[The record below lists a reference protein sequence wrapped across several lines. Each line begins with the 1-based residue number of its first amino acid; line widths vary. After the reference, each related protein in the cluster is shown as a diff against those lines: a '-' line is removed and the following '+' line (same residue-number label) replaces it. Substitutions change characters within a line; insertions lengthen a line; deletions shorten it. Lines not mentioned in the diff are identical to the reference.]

1 MTDPAATQ
9 GRDAWGTRAG
19 FILAAVGSAVG
30 LGNMWRFSYVAA
42 EGGGAAFVLLYLVL
56 VGIIGIPLMT
66 SELIVGRMSQESPV
80 VAVKRLG
87 GPAWAPLGWLFV
99 FCGFG
104 ILAYYSVIAGWTM
117 RYAFD
122 ALRGGLPTDA
132 GAYFQSVASGWPA
145 IASHLLFMV
154 ITVAIVV
161 FGVKRG
167 LERAALILMPVLF
180 LILVGLAAWAASLPG
195 GGAGYAYYLRPQLK
209 ELLDPNI
216 IRLAAGQA
224 FFSLSLGMG
233 ALMTYASGQAF
244 FSLSLGMGA
253 LMTYASYLR
262 SKENLAKE
270 ATIVALAD
278 FGVAFVA
285 GLVIFPIIFNFGLEA
300 TIGLGRE
307 ISDNTVGTL
316 FIALPTGLQS
326 LGSLGD
332 IVVAAFFIML
342 FFAALTSAIS
352 LLEVVVSA
360 VIDGWGWRRKEAS
373 LVFGFL
379 IALGGIPA
387 AINIDFLG
395 AADAFVGNFLL
406 IVGGFFTAILV
417 GYRLIGPADAELA
430 RGMDNARARAIWA
443 VFVRYVAPVLLLV
456 VLYFMMPTAWQAF
469 ITIVTFGRG

>member
-1 MTDPAATQ
+1 MTDSAANQ
-9 GRDAWGTRAG
+9 GRDSWATRAG

-42 EGGGAAFVLLYLVL
+42 EGGGAAFVLLYLVF
-56 VGIIGIPLMT
+56 VAVIGLPLMT
-66 SELIVGRMSQESPV
+66 SEFIVGRMSQESPV

-87 GPAWAPLGWLFV
+87 GPGWAPLGWLFV

-122 ALRGGLPTDA
+122 ALRVAIPSDT

-154 ITVAIVV
+154 LTIAIVV
-161 FGVKRG
+161 AGVKRG
-167 LERAALILMPVLF
+167 LERAALILMPLLF
-180 LILVGLAAWAASLPG
+180 LILVGLAAWAASLSDAG
-195 GGAGYAYYLRPQLK
+195 SGYAYYLRPQFN

-233 ALMTYASGQAF
+233 ALMTYAS
-244 FSLSLGMGA
+244 
-253 LMTYASYLR
+253 YLR

-270 ATIVALAD
+270 AGMVALAD

-285 GLVIFPIIFNFGLEA
+285 GLVIFPIIFHFGLSG
-300 TIGLGRE
+300 TIGLGQE

-326 LGSLGD
+326 LGGFGD
-332 IVVAAFFIML
+332 VVIAAFFVML

-352 LLEVVVSA
+352 LLEVVVAA
-360 VIDGWGWRRKEAS
+360 VIDSWGWRRRDAAI
-373 LVFGFL
+373 VFGFV
-379 IALGGIPA
+379 IAVAGIPA
-387 AINIDFLG
+387 AFNIGFLG
-395 AADAFVGNFLL
+395 AADTFVGNFLL
-406 IVGGFFTAILV
+406 IIGGFFTAVLV

-430 RGMDNARARAIWA
+430 QGLEDPRARVAWA
-443 VFVRYVAPVLLLV
+443 FFVRYVAPVLLLV
-456 VLYFMMPTAWQAF
+456 VIYFMLPTAWQAF
-469 ITIVTFGRG
+469 ITLVTFGRG

>member
-9 GRDAWGTRAG
+9 ARDAWGTRAG

-56 VGIIGIPLMT
+56 VAIIGIPLMT

-180 LILVGLAAWAASLPG
+180 LILVGLAVWAASLPG
-195 GGAGYAYYLRPQLK
+195 GGAGYAYYLRPQLG

-216 IRLAAGQA
+216 IRLAA
-224 FFSLSLGMG
+224 
-233 ALMTYASGQAF
+233 GQAF

-285 GLVIFPIIFNFGLEA
+285 GLVIFPIIFNFGLET

-430 RGMDNARARAIWA
+430 RGMDNARARAVWA
-443 VFVRYVAPVLLLV
+443 GFVRYVAPILLLV

-469 ITIVTFGRG
+469 ITIVTLGKG

>member
-1 MTDPAATQ
+1 
-9 GRDAWGTRAG
+9 
-19 FILAAVGSAVG
+19 
-30 LGNMWRFSYVAA
+30 
-42 EGGGAAFVLLYLVL
+42 
-56 VGIIGIPLMT
+56 MT

-195 GGAGYAYYLRPQLK
+195 GGAGYAYYLRPQLG

-233 ALMTYASGQAF
+233 ALMTYAS
-244 FSLSLGMGA
+244 
-253 LMTYASYLR
+253 YLR

-270 ATIVALAD
+270 AATVALAD

-430 RGMDNARARAIWA
+430 QGMDNARARAAWA

>member
-9 GRDAWGTRAG
+9 GRDSWGTRAG

-42 EGGGAAFVLLYLVL
+42 EGGGAAFVLLYLVF
-56 VGIIGIPLMT
+56 VAIIGVPLMT
-66 SELIVGRMSQESPV
+66 SEFIVGRMSQESPV

-87 GPAWAPLGWLFV
+87 GPGWAPLGWLFV
-99 FCGFG
+99 LCGFG
-104 ILAYYSVIAGWTM
+104 ILAYYSVISGWTM

-122 ALRGGLPTDA
+122 ALRGGLPSDA

-154 ITVAIVV
+154 LTVAIVV

-195 GGAGYAYYLRPQLK
+195 GGAGYSYYLRPQLG

-233 ALMTYASGQAF
+233 ALMTYAS
-244 FSLSLGMGA
+244 
-253 LMTYASYLR
+253 YLR
-262 SKENLAKE
+262 SRENLAKE
-270 ATIVALAD
+270 AATVALAD

-300 TIGLGRE
+300 TIGLGGE

-316 FIALPTGLQS
+316 FIALPAGLQS
-326 LGSLGD
+326 LGGLGD
-332 IVVAAFFIML
+332 VVVGAFFVML

-360 VIDGWGWRRKEAS
+360 VIDGWGWRRKDAA

-379 IALGGIPA
+379 IAIAGIPA
-387 AINIDFLG
+387 ALNIDFLG
-395 AADAFVGNFLL
+395 AVDAFVGNFLL
-406 IVGGFFTAILV
+406 ILGGFFTAILV
-417 GYRLIGPADAELA
+417 GYRLIGPADVELA
-430 RGMDNARARAIWA
+430 RGMESRRGRAAWA
-443 VFVRYVAPVLLLV
+443 LFVRYVAPVLLLV